1 MVYPFYSRHKDFM
14 SKGSS
19 LRVYGMVQ
27 NVFVISD
34 YSGID
39 PEVFG
44 GIDNGYYQMPRV
56 YSLGFNF
63 QF

>member
-1 MVYPFYSRHKDFM
+1 VYAM
-14 SKGSS
+14 
-19 LRVYGMVQ
+19 LQ
-27 NVFVISD
+27 NVFLITK

-44 GIDNGYYQMPRV
+44 NIDNGYYQMPRI